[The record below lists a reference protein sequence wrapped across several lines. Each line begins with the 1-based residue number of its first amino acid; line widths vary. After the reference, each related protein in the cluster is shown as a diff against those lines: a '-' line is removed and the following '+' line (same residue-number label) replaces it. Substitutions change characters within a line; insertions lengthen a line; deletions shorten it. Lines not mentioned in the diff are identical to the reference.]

1 MYIFEILYK
10 SVINIAK
17 KKDKKE
23 ESPKEPECDHVF
35 LPIDSTKKILACSK
49 CGMLMKAKDMQIKPP
64 ANFFM
69 KK

>member
-10 SVINIAK
+10 SIINIAK

-23 ESPKEPECDHVF
+23 KKPKEPECDHVF

-49 CGMLMKAKDMQIKPP
+49 CGMLMKVKDMQIKPP

>member
-10 SVINIAK
+10 SIINIAK

-23 ESPKEPECDHVF
+23 ETPKESECDHVF

>member
-10 SVINIAK
+10 SIINIAK
-17 KKDKKE
+17 KKDKKKE
-23 ESPKEPECDHVF
+23 TPKEPECDHVF

>member
-10 SVINIAK
+10 SIINIAK
-17 KKDKKE
+17 KKDKKGE
-23 ESPKEPECDHVF
+23 TPKEPECDHVF

>member
-10 SVINIAK
+10 SIINIAK

-23 ESPKEPECDHVF
+23 KTSKEPECDHVF

-49 CGMLMKAKDMQIKPP
+49 CGMLMKVKDMQIKPP